1 MVVHMNFSATT
12 AFGLEAVVKREVTRL
27 GFSGVS
33 ALDGRVNF
41 SGDFRTMAKANL
53 WLRSADRV
61 LLVMGSFKALTFDE
75 LFEGVKA
82 LPWGEL
88 VPEDGKFTV
97 IGKSVKSVL
106 HSVPACQSIVKK
118 AIADSLMAW
127 HKVSVLPETGPEYKI
142 QISLLKDQAE
152 LTIDTSGN
160 GLHKRGYR
168 MNAMEAPLKETLA
181 AALISLTYWRP
192 GRILFDPVCGSGTI
206 PIEAALMASNTAPGL
221 FRSFTCEAWP
231 QTDKKAFEEE
241 RALARSK
248 KVDVEEV
255 LIFGSDKD
263 PEAIA
268 LARENAAKAG
278 VAKMVQFETKLLA
291 SASLP
296 GPRGI
301 AVLNPPYAMRLGT
314 PSETE
319 RLIKDMASLIKQDD
333 SWSLNVLTADE
344 FFEKA
349 YGKKAQSKRK
359 LFNGNI
365 KADFYMYPGV

>member
-1 MVVHMNFSATT
+1 MNFSATT
-12 AFGLEAVVKREVTRL
+12 AFGLEAVVKREASRL
-27 GFSGVS
+27 GFADVS

-82 LPWGEL
+82 LPWGEW
-88 VPEDGKFTV
+88 VPENGKFHV
-97 IGKSVKSVL
+97 IGKSVKSAL

-127 HKVSVLPETGPEYKI
+127 HNVSVLPESGPEFKI

-152 LTIDTSGN
+152 LTIDTSGD

-181 AALISLTYWRP
+181 AALISLTYWKP

-206 PIEAALMASNTAPGL
+206 PIEAALMASNAAPGL
-221 FRSFTCEAWP
+221 RRSFICETWP
-231 QTDKKAFEEE
+231 CTGKKAFEEE

-248 KVDVEEV
+248 KVDVNEV

-268 LARENAAKAG
+268 LARDNASKAG
-278 VAKMVQFETKLLA
+278 VADMVKFEAKLLA
-291 SASLP
+291 DASLP

-314 PSETE
+314 PTETE
-319 RLIKDMASLIKQDD
+319 SLIKDMAALMKKDKT
-333 SWSLNVLTADE
+333 WSLNVLTSDE

-349 YGKKAQSKRK
+349 YGKRADTKRK

-365 KADFYMYPGV
+365 KADFYMYPGAI